1 MVSRVFM
8 VAIVSCPLVA
18 SAQAPQLLGYQGRL
32 VKMDGTPESG
42 NAQMRFG
49 LFGTETGGSSLW
61 EETQAV
67 SISQGYYSTF
77 LGRMTMF
84 PATLFDTGTLWLEVA
99 VQAPGDTQFRTM
111 TPRQRVG
118 SVAFAL
124 SARSV
129 KGGTVDATSV
139 SINGTQ
145 VIDSNGKLTA
155 SAGYTAGPGIS
166 IDGTTRAISV
176 NSSGCSTG
184 QVLQWSGAAWQC
196 ATVSGSGGG
205 ISSVTGSAPISVTNG
220 TTAPVISVAVG
231 TTAGT
236 VAAGNDTRFGNA
248 TSIAG
253 VAVASSAPAT
263 GQLLGYNGTSW
274 SPTSVATGVASVTAG
289 TGLTGG
295 TISTAGTIAIAN
307 GGVGSPQLAA
317 GAVTFDK
324 LGAMGCT
331 ANQLLRFD
339 GTNWA
344 CATPS
349 SSGRS
354 DLSAWFELDEM
365 SGSSF
370 SDSSGNGNTA
380 TSTTGGGIAVGS
392 IGRFLRGV
400 AFSGGSLT
408 VAAPVIPI
416 TPTISVEAWIQPQ
429 APVAGID
436 TVVARPGAWALK
448 TTGSEVSFEVVGTAP
463 STLCRATTNGA
474 ALTAGSWAHLV
485 GSYDGQHAII
495 RVNGSLVV
503 SQTCPNGPLAR
514 TASAPLYIG
523 GLGTPNVSEP
533 FNGTI
538 DEVRIRTLPASIPT
552 KYVSDWRAVTNSGSV
567 VSFNHNLGVT
577 PDHCEA
583 YWSTSATGVP
593 KRPVGDFKQECHAA
607 GVVAPSWRGFDLLL
621 DATTVSFTP
630 YTGGIVFCYYDQ
642 ARGGWVG
649 TNSAFVQI
657 ACSL

>member
-236 VAAGNDTRFGNA
+236 VAAGDDSRFGAANSLAGRPVSAMAPDAGQVLTWNGSSWTPQTPQTGTGSSGPTTVGGLIASYDFEQTSGAILDSSGLSNSA
-248 TSIAG
+248 TFTGGLTLGALG
-253 VAVASSAPAT
+253 HT
-263 GQLLGYNGTSW
+263 GQGSNFSG
-274 SPTSVATGVASVTAG
+274 GVAST
-289 TGLTGG
+289 
-295 TISTAGTIAIAN
+295 
-307 GGVGSPQLAA
+307 
-317 GAVTFDK
+317 
-324 LGAMGCT
+324 AMGNT
-331 ANQLLRFD
+331 M
-339 GTNWA
+339 
-344 CATPS
+344 P
-349 SSGRS
+349 
-354 DLSAWFELDEM
+354 
-365 SGSSF
+365 
-370 SDSSGNGNTA
+370 DSP
-380 TSTTGGGIAVGS
+380 
-392 IGRFLRGV
+392 
-400 AFSGGSLT
+400 T
-408 VAAPVIPI
+408 VQ
-416 TPTISVEAWIQPQ
+416 VEAWIRPLS
-429 APVAGID
+429 ATAVASNVILGK
-436 TVVARPGAWALK
+436 TGAWVVRHLTGPSGLSDVEFTV
-448 TTGSEVSFEVVGTAP
+448 TTQFAQPTCTVATSGARI
-463 STLCRATTNGA
+463 STTEFTHVRA
-474 ALTAGSWAHLV
+474 
-485 GSYDGQHAII
+485 SYDGLVA
-495 RVNGSLVV
+495 RVELNGVASADVA
-503 SQTCPNGPLAR
+503 CRKGPLASSAGSPLTMGGPT
-514 TASAPLYIG
+514 TAGERY
-523 GLGTPNVSEP
+523 LGFLDS
-533 FNGTI
+533 
-538 DEVRIRTLPASIPT
+538 VRVRTLELVGVARGCQAGWVDLGPSCLNPNLSRTGNYSGALNT
-552 KYVSDWRAVTNSGSV
+552 CFAERARLCDMQELAYTCLNGAT
-567 VSFNHNLGVT
+567 LGVT
-577 PDHCEA
+577 LPDNVFF
-583 YWSTSATGVP
+583 YTGNIQYRFWGGTYYIGYDIYGRRGTSCIGPYGPDVNGITNA
-593 KRPVGDFKQECHAA
+593 
-607 GVVAPSWRGFDLLL
+607 
-621 DATTVSFTP
+621 TVSWSDP
-630 YTGGIVFCYYDQ
+630 ASV
-642 ARGGWVG
+642 RSV
-649 TNSAFVQI
+649 
-657 ACSL
+657 ACCRPRQP